1 MLSSSIERTATK
13 ATTDQERRF
22 AKERRDLREVERK
35 AAVAVQNLARRQKQL
50 EAQLFSLSI
59 ADEALM
65 LKRNKSKTTQKPNVV
80 PNQTP
85 TPPTA
90 ARRKLKKKVAK
101 KATDAPNEVH
111 EKCIQIPIATHSSAT
126 SASPSHLQRFV
137 VPHGECH
144 VSYVDIGLGDSY
156 HQSVVGDPPLALN
169 VSHAS
174 ISSLQDHKEYRKMI
188 IRFLRNLES
197 EDSVTEMFLEL
208 SGDDEDLPR
217 DWKQQSLQF
226 GGKLKDKIG
235 ELVWLYNEYFS
246 KMENVTQDSGQ

>member
-1 MLSSSIERTATK
+1 MLSSSIERTAAK

-50 EAQLFSLSI
+50 EAQLFSLSL

-65 LKRNKSKTTQKPNVV
+65 LKRNKSKTPKPNVL

-90 ARRKLKKKVAK
+90 ARRKLKKKVVK
-101 KATDAPNEVH
+101 KTADASNEAH
-111 EKCIQIPIATHSSAT
+111 EKCIQIPIATHSSVT
-126 SASPSHLQRFV
+126 SASPSRLQRFV

-174 ISSLQDHKEYRKMI
+174 ISSVQDHKEYRKMI

-197 EDSVTEMFLEL
+197 EDTVTEMFLEL

-226 GGKLKDKIG
+226 GGKLKGKIG
-235 ELVWLYNEYFS
+235 ELVLLYNEYFS
-246 KMENVTQDSGQ
+246 KMENVTQDAGH